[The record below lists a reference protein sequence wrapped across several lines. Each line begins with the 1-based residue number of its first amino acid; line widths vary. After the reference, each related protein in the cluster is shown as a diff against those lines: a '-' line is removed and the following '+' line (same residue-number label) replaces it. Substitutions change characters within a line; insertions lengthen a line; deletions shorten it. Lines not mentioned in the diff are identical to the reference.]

1 MRAALALCHVRGQF
15 LFQVRP
21 DLFPY
26 GFLCKDEIM
35 LWDAYL
41 KDLNAKTKAKKRV

>member
-15 LFQVRP
+15 LYQVRK

-26 GFLCKDEIM
+26 GFLTKDEIM
-35 LWDAYL
+35 LWDLYL
-41 KDLNAKTKAKKRV
+41 RELNAKQKKVK